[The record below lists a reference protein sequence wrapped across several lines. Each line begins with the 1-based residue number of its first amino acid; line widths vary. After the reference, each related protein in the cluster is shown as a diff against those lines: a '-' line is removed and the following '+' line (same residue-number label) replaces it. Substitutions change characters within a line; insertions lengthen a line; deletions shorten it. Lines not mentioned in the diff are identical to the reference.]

1 MPESV
6 CSIYKE
12 DAVAEATSV
21 NAGTE
26 VTIDTRNFRTGLI
39 AIKNTGS
46 ANTLQYKIDGFAN
59 YDGDTDGIADKAAT
73 DIAPSTTVTFSFD
86 GVTRAKRVITV
97 TPKVGGSQSTYI
109 VEYCL
114 GF

>member
-1 MPESV
+1 MPDSV
-6 CSIYKE
+6 CSVYKE
-12 DAVAEATSV
+12 SATTEATSV
-21 NAGTE
+21 NAGTAI
-26 VTIDTRNFRTGLI
+26 TIDTRNFRTGLI

-59 YDGDTDGIADKAAT
+59 YDGDTDGIADKSAT
-73 DIAPSTTVTFSFD
+73 DIAPSATVTFSFD
-86 GVTRAKRVITV
+86 GVTRSKRVITI

-114 GF
+114 GL